1 MMTDSAA
8 RADLKRLVHLA
19 LEEDLGAGDA
29 TTLWTVAENAV
40 GAADVV
46 AKAQAVVAGCDAFQ
60 VTYELVDP
68 AVRVEPHMPDGAL
81 VEPGEAV
88 LSVKGPARALLTG
101 ERVALNFLGRLS
113 GVATATRR
121 YVEAVAGTGARVIDT
136 RKTTPGFRRLEKAAV
151 LAGGGFNHRMGLYDM
166 VLIKDNHIL
175 AAGGIE
181 AAVNAVRGRNIR
193 GLPVEVEVVDTPG
206 LEAAL
211 RAGVDRI
218 LLDNMT
224 PTQVSAAVATVKVWD
239 GPRPQVEAS
248 GNITLDTIRA
258 YGLAGVDFISVGAI
272 THSAPTADFSMRFR
286 S

>member
-1 MMTDSAA
+1 
-8 RADLKRLVHLA
+8 
-19 LEEDLGAGDA
+19 
-29 TTLWTVAENAV
+29 
-40 GAADVV
+40 
-46 AKAQAVVAGCDAFQ
+46 
-60 VTYELVDP
+60 
-68 AVRVEPHMPDGAL
+68 
-81 VEPGEAV
+81 
-88 LSVKGPARALLTG
+88 
-101 ERVALNFLGRLS
+101 
-113 GVATATRR
+113 VATATRR
-121 YVEAVAGTGARVIDT
+121 YVQAVAGTGARVIDT
-136 RKTTPGFRRLEKAAV
+136 RKTTPGYRRLEKAAV
-151 LAGGGFNHRMGLYDM
+151 LAGGGFNHRLGLYDM

-193 GLPVEVEVVDTPG
+193 GLPVEVEVVDMPG

-224 PTQVSAAVATVKVWD
+224 PAQVSAAVATVKVWD

-258 YGLAGVDFISVGAI
+258 YGLTGVDFISVGAI